1 MADLEALLEPLIDDL
16 GYEVVRLQFNTGG
29 GRAHLQLMADPKDG
43 GVMGLDDCTQ
53 LSREIS
59 AVLDVEDPI
68 AGAFT
73 LEVSSPGTDRPLT
86 RLKDF
91 ARYVGFEAKFETH
104 EPLAGQKR
112 YRGELAGV
120 KGQTIAFVSDQGPGS
135 LEFSQLAKAKLVMND
150 KLAQAALKGLFPPAR
165 APLET

>member
-1 MADLEALLEPLIDDL
+1 MADLETLLEPLIDDL
-16 GYEVVRLQFNTGG
+16 GYEVVRFQFNTGG
-29 GRAHLQLMADPKDG
+29 GRAHLQLMVDPKDG
-43 GVMGLDDCTQ
+43 GAMGLDDCAQ

-91 ARYVGFEAKFETH
+91 ARYVGFDAKFETL

-120 KGQTIAFVSDQGPGS
+120 RGQTIAFVSDQGLGK

-150 KLAQAALKGLFPPAR
+150 KLAQAALKGLFPPAL
-165 APLET
+165 ATLET